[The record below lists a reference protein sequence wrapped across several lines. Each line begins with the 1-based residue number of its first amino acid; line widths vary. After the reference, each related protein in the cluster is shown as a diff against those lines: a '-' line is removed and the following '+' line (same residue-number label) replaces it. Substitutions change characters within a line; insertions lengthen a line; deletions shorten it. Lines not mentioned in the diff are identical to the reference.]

1 MLCGADGVDKW
12 STRAIWDAALKNIQI
27 VCSTPQVLLD
37 CLTHGFVKLKTI
49 ALLVIDEAH
58 GAISDSPAR
67 TIMADFYFKT
77 AVRPQIL
84 ALVGSLPV
92 FKRPS
97 RSISSSRRLQVLS
110 CKRVEHP

>member
-12 STRAIWDAALKNIQI
+12 STKAIWDAALKNIQI

-67 TIMADFYFKT
+67 TIMAKFYLKT
-77 AVRPQIL
+77 TIAADRPQIL
-84 ALVGSLPV
+84 ALVGSFTV
-92 FKRPS
+92 SKWS
-97 RSISSSRRLQVLS
+97 SHSI
-110 CKRVEHP
+110 